1 MLGVKIKF
9 IIQTMSYMYSVKYIP
24 TLFPL
29 TKCMILVL
37 ETMNN
42 VTLRTV
48 VIILPLNMTI
58 QTTAFT

>member
-1 MLGVKIKF
+1 
-9 IIQTMSYMYSVKYIP
+9 MYSVKYIT